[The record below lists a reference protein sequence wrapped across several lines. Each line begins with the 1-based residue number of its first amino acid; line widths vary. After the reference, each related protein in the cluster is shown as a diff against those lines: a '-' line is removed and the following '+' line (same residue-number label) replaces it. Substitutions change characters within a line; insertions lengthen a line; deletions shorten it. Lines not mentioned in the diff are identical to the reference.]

1 MRKKVLVYGLCLL
14 GSICT
19 LSAKD
24 KKMLHYIKDPK
35 APIEKRVMISYPA

>member
-24 KKMLHYIKDPK
+24 KKDVALYKDPSL
-35 APIEKRVMISYPA
+35 IEKRVNDSYPA